1 LLEQAM
7 RNVTITLDDSTAEWA
22 RVWAARHRT
31 SVSRLLGELLAEK
44 MRHEEGYHAAME
56 GFLAGGPSPLTET
69 AGAGRPYP
77 SRASL
82 HER

>member
-1 LLEQAM
+1 M

-44 MRHEEGYHAAME
+44 MRQEEGYHAAME
-56 GFLAGGPSPLTET
+56 SFLAAGPRPLTDTSDAE
-69 AGAGRPYP
+69 RPYP
-77 SRASL
+77 IRESL

>member
-1 LLEQAM
+1 M

-31 SVSRLLGELLAEK
+31 SVSRLLRELLAEK

-56 GFLAGGPSPLTET
+56 SFLAAGPSPLTET
-69 AGAGRPYP
+69 AGAARPYP